1 MTGRRRAPLG
11 ALLVAAALVAAALA
25 GCAPVAAR
33 SPVSAGDLHRVRQT
47 YIDAAWAS
55 VAHGYPEALRP
66 RVRATR
72 VVSDWN
78 WLRSRVGC
86 LRAAG
91 FEARLSGDGS
101 SYSVSSTFGQTALE
115 VAISNYT
122 CAAQFAPVSSFSS
135 GLPQHDYRALRS
147 YFVGF
152 VRPCLLASGLP
163 SPEPP
168 GRAAFIS
175 GDSQGRFWNPYE
187 QVWLGGLPDAT
198 IDYFEQR
205 CPPVPSWL
213 ATTR

>member
-1 MTGRRRAPLG
+1 MTGRRRARLG
-11 ALLVAAALVAAALA
+11 PLVAAALVAALLA
-25 GCAPVAAR
+25 GCAPAAAR
-33 SPVSAGDLHRVRQT
+33 SPVSAADLHRVRQT
-47 YIDAAWAS
+47 YIDAAWAG
-55 VAHGYPEALRP
+55 VTHGHPEALRP
-66 RVRATR
+66 RVPVTK

-91 FEARLSGDGS
+91 LKATLSGDGS
-101 SYSVSSTFGQTALE
+101 SYSLSSTVGQTTLE
-115 VAISNYT
+115 VAITNYN
-122 CAAQFAPVSSFSS
+122 CAAQFAPVSTFSS
-135 GLPQHDYRALRS
+135 GLPQNDYRSLRS

-163 SPEPP
+163 SPAPP

-213 ATTR
+213 ALTR

>member
-11 ALLVAAALVAAALA
+11 PLLVVAALVAAALA
-25 GCAPVAAR
+25 GCSPVAAR
-33 SPVSAGDLHRVRQT
+33 SPVGAAELHRVRQA
-47 YIDAAWAS
+47 YLDAAWAG
-55 VAHGYPEALRP
+55 VTHGYPEALRP
-66 RVRATR
+66 RVSETR

-91 FEARLSGDGS
+91 FEARMSRDGAN
-101 SYSVSSTFGQTALE
+101 YTLSSTVGQTSLE
-115 VAISNYT
+115 VAITNYN

-135 GLPQHDYRALRS
+135 GLPQEDYKALRS

-152 VRPCLLASGLP
+152 VRPCLLAAGLP
-163 SPEPP
+163 SPAPP

-187 QVWLGGLPDAT
+187 QLWLDGLPDAT

-205 CPPVPSWL
+205 CPPVPAWL